1 MVKTKTRLWYFCGQ
15 TRNRR
20 GKNHSDFQFWWTVRG
35 SNPRPRRCERRAL
48 PAELTAQIGHLSI
61 KKVMKNGFLRYSI
74 LRGKSEKPDRK
85 LEGKIGQVMEVHMDA
100 NRTLSQLSYGPKSA
114 IFQSKSYEKRIFE
127 IFNFE
132 GKVRKI
138 GRKIGRKKRAG
149 DGSPYGCERSAL
161 PAELRAQ
168 THFATANAIIP

>member
-1 MVKTKTRLWYFCGQ
+1 MMRFGPNSWARKVWYRKRKTQKCHLRFCGTVNKKGHSFRKGGALQVVKTEIRLWYFCGQ

-20 GKNHSDFQFWWTVRG
+20 GKNHGDFQFWWTVRG

-100 NRTLSQLSYGPKSA
+100 NAALSQLSYEPIS
-114 IFQSKSYEKRIFE
+114 R
-127 IFNFE
+127 
-132 GKVRKI
+132 
-138 GRKIGRKKRAG
+138 
-149 DGSPYGCERSAL
+149 
-161 PAELRAQ
+161 
-168 THFATANAIIP
+168 FAAANDIIP